1 MSDGPIACILVSSQ
15 EAVLLASL
23 PEKEA
28 ALAAFALEFGIKC
41 GVFSAINEFIEDFK
55 EPFEQAL
62 KAIADIAGR
71 IYDEIREGVRKFQY
85 LLETGIQAI
94 QNYIDQALLVVDT
107 VIQEIDALI
116 NQVVERFVGAINAVA
131 SAFCNLLNQAITGL
145 PSSVVLTSPTLIAR
159 RAITKADTPAEFL
172 REMVRNSGIQE
183 FQAQLDDKLNDIRNF
198 GRFPDLTA
206 FVCTP

>member
-1 MSDGPIACILVSSQ
+1 MSDTPIACILVSSQ
-15 EAVLLASL
+15 EATLLVGL

-55 EPFEQAL
+55 EPFERAL
-62 KAIADIAGR
+62 KDIADIAGR
-71 IYDEIREGVRKFQY
+71 IYTEIREGIRKFQY

-94 QNYIDQALLVVDT
+94 QNYINEALLVVDT
-107 VIQEIDALI
+107 VIQEIDALV
-116 NQVVERFVGAINAVA
+116 NQVVQRFVGAINAVA

-172 REMVRNSGIQE
+172 REMVNNSGIRE
-183 FQAQLDDKLNDIRNF
+183 FQDQIDDKLNQIRNF
-198 GRFPDLTA
+198 GRFPDLSV